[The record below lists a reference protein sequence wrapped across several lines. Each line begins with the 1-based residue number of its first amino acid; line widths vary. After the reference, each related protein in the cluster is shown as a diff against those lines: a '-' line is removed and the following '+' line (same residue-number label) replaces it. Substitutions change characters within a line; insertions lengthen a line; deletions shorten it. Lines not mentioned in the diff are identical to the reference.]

1 MQMRRMD
8 RAVLS
13 QEGMLDIVSKCKV
26 VRLAIHDEPYPYLVA
41 LNFGYETVDGKLTFY
56 FHSAKRGRK
65 IDLLQK
71 NPKVCF
77 ELDCEHALK
86 EGEIACKYGFYYES
100 VVGVGEVRF
109 LEAHEEKAA
118 ALACIMR
125 HQSGKEFSFV
135 ECDYSF
141 SLIPFI
147 QEIQQDDM
155 VYVVDY
161 SFKEN
166 TLHELKALCM
176 LPIISCGLIIMYVL
190 SSLLSSTWSWCQ

>member
-13 QEGMLDIVSKCKV
+13 QEGMLDLISKCKV

-125 HQSGKEFSFV
+125 HQSGKEFSFGERETGGIHVMALTV
-135 ECDYSF
+135 E
-141 SLIPFI
+141 
-147 QEIQQDDM
+147 EA
-155 VYVVDY
+155 
-161 SFKEN
+161 KG
-166 TLHELKALCM
+166 KAHR
-176 LPIISCGLIIMYVL
+176 PG
-190 SSLLSSTWSWCQ
+190 